1 LLRPA
6 VFCEFFPPESLQL
19 EVSASKS
26 ISAEVEI
33 VVEERITHLAEFGTV

>member
-1 LLRPA
+1 